1 MRWSE
6 ILTEIG
12 ASLKFHRRRT
22 LLTVLSLG
30 WGLACFVI
38 LMSYGDGFARAM
50 ADSFKAI
57 GQDLIIT
64 FGGQTSLQAGG
75 MRSGR
80 FIRLEL
86 ADVGAIRDAVSLV
99 GPMSPEA
106 FRGGMS
112 VTRGTRENSYQ
123 TRGVWPEY
131 QAVRNIRMD
140 SGRWFNHED
149 TQRRERVAVLG
160 SQAAFEL
167 FSAISPVGEEITLN
181 GQRFTVVGVLQS
193 KGQLASYSAPDNM
206 CVFIPFETMA
216 LFRDIRYVD
225 MIVWSPVTPA
235 VREEAIRQVRATLA
249 GLHRFSPQD
258 QKAIEILAFNK
269 FMKIIDGMGMA
280 LKALLAFI
288 GSLTLAI
295 GAIGLANIML
305 ASVMERTR
313 EIGMLKAIGGRRRT
327 ILAQFLVEA
336 LVIVGAGALLGIL
349 FGVCLTWALGS
360 MPLLGPLFKQT
371 GAENTGRVQ
380 LHISTASV
388 MISTA
393 VLLAIGLI
401 AGMAPA
407 IKASRL
413 DPVEALRYE

>member
-1 MRWSE
+1 
-6 ILTEIG
+6 
-12 ASLKFHRRRT
+12 
-22 LLTVLSLG
+22 
-30 WGLACFVI
+30 
-38 LMSYGDGFARAM
+38 
-50 ADSFKAI
+50 
-57 GQDLIIT
+57 
-64 FGGQTSLQAGG
+64 
-75 MRSGR
+75 
-80 FIRLEL
+80 
-86 ADVGAIRDAVSLV
+86 
-99 GPMSPEA
+99 
-106 FRGGMS
+106 
-112 VTRGTRENSYQ
+112 
-123 TRGVWPEY
+123 
-131 QAVRNIRMD
+131 
-140 SGRWFNHED
+140 
-149 TQRRERVAVLG
+149 VAVLG

-167 FSAISPVGEEITLN
+167 FSAIPPVGEQITLN
-181 GQRFTVVGVLQS
+181 GQRFTVVGVLQT

-206 CVFIPFETMA
+206 SVFIPFETMA

-225 MIVWSPVTPA
+225 LIVWSPVTAA
-235 VREEAIRQVRATLA
+235 VREEAVRQVRATLA

-258 QKAIEILAFNK
+258 QKAVEIMAFNK

-305 ASVMERTR
+305 ASVIERTR

-380 LHISTASV
+380 LQISAASV